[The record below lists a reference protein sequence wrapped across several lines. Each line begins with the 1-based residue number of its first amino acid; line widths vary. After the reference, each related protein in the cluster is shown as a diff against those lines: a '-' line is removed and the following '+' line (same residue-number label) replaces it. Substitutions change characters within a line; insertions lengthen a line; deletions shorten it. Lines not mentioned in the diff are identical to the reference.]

1 MTRFKSAVRG
11 YDKKEVD
18 EYVGKISEHN
28 EAKIHELEDCVE
40 RLKQENDYLYAK
52 NAEYR
57 RNEERVSGAILTA
70 MEIKGNLEKEMQ
82 TKIALEED
90 RLVAF
95 KNKWT
100 AFARGLDGS
109 NADRVIDDVE
119 AYVRSFR
126 ETFIKK
132 ANRDLNLKVEEDPA
146 EKSYRKEKARLE
158 RSGKRRA
165 PLSLEEKMSAAS
177 LFREETAAPNLIEPL
192 VFNED

>member
-1 MTRFKSAVRG
+1 MTRFKRAVRG

-18 EYVGKISEHN
+18 EYVRKMNDHN

-70 MEIKGNLEKEMQ
+70 MEIKGNLEKELK

-100 AFARGLDGS
+100 AFARGLSGS
-109 NADRVIDDVE
+109 NADRVVDDVE
-119 AYVRSFR
+119 AYVRDFR

-132 ANRDLNLKVEEDPA
+132 ANRDLNLKAEEDPA
-146 EKSYRKEKARLE
+146 EKSFRKEKIRLACSE
-158 RSGKRRA
+158 KKS
-165 PLSLEEKMSAAS
+165 PTISLEEKMSAAS
-177 LFREETAAPNLIEPL
+177 LFREESAAPKDTAL
-192 VFNED
+192 VFTED

>member
-1 MTRFKSAVRG
+1 MTRFKRAVRG

-18 EYVGKISEHN
+18 EYVRKMNDHN

-70 MEIKGNLEKEMQ
+70 MEIKGNLEKELK

-100 AFARGLDGS
+100 AFARGLSGS
-109 NADRVIDDVE
+109 NADRVVDDVE
-119 AYVRSFR
+119 AYVRDFR

-132 ANRDLNLKVEEDPA
+132 ANRDLNLKDEEDPA
-146 EKSYRKEKARLE
+146 EKSFRKEKIRLARSE
-158 RSGKRRA
+158 KKS
-165 PLSLEEKMSAAS
+165 PTISLEEKMSAAS
-177 LFREETAAPNLIEPL
+177 LFREESAAPKDSAL
-192 VFNED
+192 VFTED